1 VIIDI
6 IFAIIIITALVK
18 GYMNGFIV
26 AIFSVIA
33 LMVGLAA
40 AIKLSTVVAAYLK
53 NSDSL
58 SNKWLPVV
66 SFILVFLAVMLLV
79 RLGAAA
85 IQKMMEL
92 VMLGWLNRLA
102 GIILYSLLYTI
113 IFSVVLFYL
122 EKIHLLTQ
130 EAMSNSFT
138 YQFIQPWG
146 PKAIDSLGIV
156 LPFFKNMFHEL
167 ETFFAAVATKKT

>member
-1 VIIDI
+1 
-6 IFAIIIITALVK
+6 
-18 GYMNGFIV
+18 MNGFIV

-33 LMVGLAA
+33 LMAGLAA
-40 AIKLSTVVAAYLK
+40 AVKLSTVVAAHLNGSVSY
-53 NSDSL
+53 

-66 SFILVFLAVMLLV
+66 SFILVFLAAMLLV
-79 RLGAAA
+79 RIGAAA

-102 GIILYSLLYTI
+102 GIVLYILLYTI

-122 EKIHLLTQ
+122 EKVHLLTQ
-130 EAMSNSFT
+130 EAVSNSYA

-146 PKAIDSLGIV
+146 RKAIDSLGIV

-167 ETFFAAVATKKT
+167 ETFFAAIATKKT